1 MAQKV
6 TVLLTDDL
14 EGGEA
19 SETVHF
25 GLDGSVY
32 EIDLN
37 TKNATGLRSVFQDYV
52 DRARKGHAAR
62 RGVGRSIPQRQRSAE
77 VRAWAKTQ
85 GIDVSERGRIP
96 ATVVA
101 QFETAQ
107 KNGGYAVASP
117 EAAAAA
123 PAKSSVH
130 GKRAKGS
137 TVAAASSADASAA
150 APAIKFQSG
159 IELTA
164 AQRKELAHLAE
175 HGKPSNNLVAGKLAK
190 VGLADRDT
198 SGKWWVTDQGKAVLA

>member
-14 EGGEA
+14 DGGEA
-19 SETVHF
+19 SQTVNF

-37 TKNATGLRSVFQDYV
+37 DKNATGLRSVFQDYI

-62 RGVGRSIPQRQRSAE
+62 RGAGRSIPQRQHSAE
-77 VRAWAKTQ
+77 VRAWARTQ
-85 GIDVSERGRIP
+85 GVDVSERGRIP

-101 QFETAQ
+101 QFEAAQ
-107 KNGGYAVASP
+107 RNGSRPVTSP
-117 EAAAAA
+117 EAAAAT
-123 PAKSSVH
+123 AKPSTR
-130 GKRAKGS
+130 GKGGKGS
-137 TVAAASSADASAA
+137 TAAAASSADASAA
-150 APAIKFQSG
+150 PPAIKFQPG
-159 IELTA
+159 IELTV

-175 HGKPSNNLVAGKLAK
+175 HGKPSNNLVTGKLAK

-198 SGKWWVTDQGKAVLA
+198 NGRWWVTDQGKAALA